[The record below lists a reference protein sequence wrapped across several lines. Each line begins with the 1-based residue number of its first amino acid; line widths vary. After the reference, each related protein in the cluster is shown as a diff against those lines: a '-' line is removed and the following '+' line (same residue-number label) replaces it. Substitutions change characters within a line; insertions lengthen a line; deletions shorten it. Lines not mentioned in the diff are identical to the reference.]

1 MSGLSM
7 AAGAATLNLG
17 MIAWT
22 GATTTYILFLCALF
36 GLATVVLAIRGTMR
50 PLFFLWS
57 LVVTIVLVKGYF
69 LGSYHF
75 ESGDV
80 NTALYLIGGSLI
92 ALLGSWF
99 RDVTRRRCRRPPVE
113 TNSTFRK
120 RTPPTLLQDVEIVV
134 FSPRC
139 VWNGNCHGRHSE
151 DHELLPE
158 ILCRGPAC
166 LGFDHFRPVLR
177 GDHHQSARHRGTWG
191 DS

>member
-1 MSGLSM
+1 LEVVKALLRFLSYLFHGLLCLMLLLMSGLSIV
-7 AAGAATLNLG
+7 AGAGTLNLG

-69 LGSYHF
+69 LSSYHF

-92 ALLGSWF
+92 ALLGSWL
-99 RDVTRRRCRRPPVE
+99 RMTA
-113 TNSTFRK
+113 
-120 RTPPTLLQDVEIVV
+120 TL
-134 FSPRC
+134 
-139 VWNGNCHGRHSE
+139 
-151 DHELLPE
+151 
-158 ILCRGPAC
+158 PAN
-166 LGFDHFRPVLR
+166 R
-177 GDHHQSARHRGTWG
+177 
-191 DS
+191 

>member
-1 MSGLSM
+1 MLKYVLPFHREVVPLEVVKALLRFLSYLFHGLLCLMLLLMSGLSM

-92 ALLGSWF
+92 ALLRVVVPHDG
-99 RDVTRRRCRRPPVE
+99 DAAGEPL

-120 RTPPTLLQDVEIVV
+120 RTPPTL
-134 FSPRC
+134 PR
-139 VWNGNCHGRHSE
+139 R
-151 DHELLPE
+151 
-158 ILCRGPAC
+158 
-166 LGFDHFRPVLR
+166 
-177 GDHHQSARHRGTWG
+177 
-191 DS
+191 